1 MASSVAAETARVG
14 VARFTLSLS
23 LSVLVGCERSRLR
36 TVRASLL
43 FYLLLCACR
52 FLFVLILA
60 CLRYFAVFGCHA
72 WARL

>member
-23 LSVLVGCERSRLR
+23 VLVGCERSRLR
-36 TVRASLL
+36 MVRASLL